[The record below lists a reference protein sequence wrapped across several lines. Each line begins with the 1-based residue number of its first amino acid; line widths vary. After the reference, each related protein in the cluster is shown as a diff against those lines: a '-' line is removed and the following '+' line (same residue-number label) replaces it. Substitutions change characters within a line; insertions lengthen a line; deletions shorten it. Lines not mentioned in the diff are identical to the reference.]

1 MLLFGTESFVFHFAI
16 QKLKIKIFRTII
28 LHVVLYGCET
38 WSLTLREERR
48 LRVFENRV
56 LRRVFG
62 PKRDEVTGE
71 WRKLHNEELSDL
83 YSLPNIVRVVKS
95 RRMSR
100 EELIEYVKATE
111 EIKKLMVY
119 LKKQKKNIK

>member
-1 MLLFGTESFVFHFAI
+1 LKTFHAEWRHLS
-16 QKLKIKIFRTII
+16 KNLKIKIYSIII
-28 LHVVLYGCET
+28 LPVFLYGFAT

-48 LRVFENRV
+48 LTVFENRT

-83 YSLPNIVRVVKS
+83 YS
-95 RRMSR
+95 
-100 EELIEYVKATE
+100 
-111 EIKKLMVY
+111 
-119 LKKQKKNIK
+119 

>member
-1 MLLFGTESFVFHFAI
+1 MHCD
-16 QKLKIKIFRTII
+16 
-28 LHVVLYGCET
+28 VVLYGCVT

-71 WRKLHNEELSDL
+71 WRKLHNEELNDMYCS
-83 YSLPNIVRVVKS
+83 PNIVRVIKS
-95 RRMSR
+95 G
-100 EELIEYVKATE
+100 
-111 EIKKLMVY
+111 KLR
-119 LKKQKKNIK
+119 